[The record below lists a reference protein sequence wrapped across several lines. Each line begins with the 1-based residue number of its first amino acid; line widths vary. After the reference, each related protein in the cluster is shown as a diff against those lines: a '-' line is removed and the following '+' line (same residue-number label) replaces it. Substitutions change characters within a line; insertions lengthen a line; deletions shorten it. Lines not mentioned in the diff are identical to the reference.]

1 MIIMIQMEQ
10 ATNEMLLC
18 HRGGGTFHLT
28 FWRKNLLL
36 LAPTGALEFIL
47 VFYRSTAKPFFKISH
62 LQSAIFFKSI
72 GFKDIKYDIPV
83 CHEDHECHEYKN
95 TKCSNDPFVLYF

>member
-36 LAPTGALEFIL
+36 LAPTGVYPGLL
-47 VFYRSTAKPFFKISH
+47 
-62 LQSAIFFKSI
+62 
-72 GFKDIKYDIPV
+72 
-83 CHEDHECHEYKN
+83 
-95 TKCSNDPFVLYF
+95 

>member
-18 HRGGGTFHLT
+18 HRGGGYFSFDLLEK
-28 FWRKNLLL
+28 KNLLL

-47 VFYRSTAKPFFKISH
+47 VFYRSTAKPLFQIFQISH
-62 LQSAIFFKSI
+62 LQSA
-72 GFKDIKYDIPV
+72 
-83 CHEDHECHEYKN
+83 
-95 TKCSNDPFVLYF
+95 